1 MKFVEHKDAA
11 SLWRIAEAFLALDP
25 ANNTHQLS
33 ALKRILEQGAR
44 HGERF
49 FSVSVN
55 DKLLGCATYVD
66 SKALFL
72 SVMPDEVAVALGDS
86 LRELDADLAGLI
98 GRRGTLSAFIPA
110 YGRDYEVHVEL
121 LLYQLYGDPVFGG
134 AAGVSRVA
142 TAGDLPLLVE
152 WHRAFETEV
161 HMISVP
167 TPLEERVARR
177 VRDEQIVLWT
187 DHGEPVSFA
196 GGNALPAASAR
207 IGPVYTPPSLRGRGF
222 AQAATAAASVHVQR
236 DQPRTV
242 FLFTDAS
249 NPASNV
255 CYQRIGYRHIA
266 DHAHLLFDAATARTA

>member
-1 MKFVEHKDAA
+1 MNVTELANAA
-11 SLWRIAEAFLALDP
+11 SLWQIAESFLARDP

-33 ALKRILEQGAR
+33 ALKRILDLGAR

-49 FSVSVN
+49 FAVSSGDELV
-55 DKLLGCATYVD
+55 GCATCVD
-66 SKALFL
+66 TRTLFL
-72 SVMPDEVAVALGDS
+72 SVMPDEVAAALGDH
-86 LRELDADLAGLI
+86 LREQNVDLAGVI

-121 LLYQLYGDPVFGG
+121 LLYQLYGAPVFGG
-134 AAGVSRVA
+134 AAGTSRVA
-142 TAGDLPLLVE
+142 TANDLPLLID
-152 WHRAFETEV
+152 WHRAFEQEV
-161 HMISVP
+161 HMIPVP

-177 VRDEQIVLWT
+177 IRDEQIVLWT
-187 DHGEPVSFA
+187 DSGEPVSFA
-196 GGNALPAASAR
+196 GGNGLPASSAR

-266 DHAHLLFDAATARTA
+266 DHAHLLLT